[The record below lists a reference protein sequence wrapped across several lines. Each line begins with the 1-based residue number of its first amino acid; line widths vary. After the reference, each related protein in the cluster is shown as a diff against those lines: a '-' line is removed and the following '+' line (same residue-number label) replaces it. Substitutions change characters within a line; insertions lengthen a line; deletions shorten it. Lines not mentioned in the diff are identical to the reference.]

1 MQKKLTGVAG
11 FGRRIL
17 RRVMYMLRSVWSEI
31 RLPTFPKVEHDMKT
45 DVLIVGGGMA
55 GLLTAHLLRQA
66 GVDCVLVEAE
76 RICRGVTQNTTAKVT
91 VQHGLCNHKLCRR
104 FGDETAHLYHRANE
118 MALERF
124 RQEAEGI
131 DCDWETQDHL
141 VYSCSAPETLEQ
153 ELTALQRIGIEAD
166 FAEQLPLPFPTA
178 GAVRFKNQAQFHP
191 LKFAAA
197 IVDGLRIFERSPV
210 RAFEGSTAVTEAG
223 RIRAE
228 KVVIATHFPIL
239 NKHGAY
245 FLKLYQSR
253 AHVLAVEG
261 RLPAQGMYLGADRDG
276 LSFRSHKGLL
286 LIGDSGHRTGKT
298 EHGWE
303 QLEAFVRD
311 AFPASPVRYRWAAQ
325 DCMTLDGMPYV
336 GQYGKNTPDLYVAAG
351 FNKWGMTGSMTAAML
366 LQDLLCDKEN
376 HYTEIF
382 SPRRSMLRPQLLV
395 NGVESMVNL
404 ATPTLPRC
412 PHMGCALKWNRQ
424 ERSWDCPCHGSR
436 FSEHGE
442 LLDGPST
449 GDLKHIPKR

>member
-1 MQKKLTGVAG
+1 
-11 FGRRIL
+11 
-17 RRVMYMLRSVWSEI
+17 MYMLRSVWSEI
-31 RLPTFPKVEHDMKT
+31 QFPTFPKVEHDMKT

-91 VQHGLCNHKLCRR
+91 VQHGLCYHKLCRR
-104 FGDETAHLYHRANE
+104 FGDETARLYYRANE

-210 RAFEGSTAVTEAG
+210 RAFEDCTAVTEAG

-253 AHVLAVEG
+253 GHVLAVEG
-261 RLPAQGMYLGADRDG
+261 RLPAQGMYLGADRNG
-276 LSFRSHKGLL
+276 LSFHSHRGLL

-298 EHGWE
+298 EHGWG

-311 AFPASPVRYRWAAQ
+311 VFPTSPVRYRWAAQ

-336 GQYGKNTPDLYVAAG
+336 GQYGKNTPDLYVATG
-351 FNKWGMTGSMTAAML
+351 FNKWGMTGSMAAAML
-366 LQDLLCDKEN
+366 LQDLLRDKEN
-376 HYTEIF
+376 PCTEIF
-382 SPRRSMLRPQLLV
+382 SPTRSMLRPQLLV